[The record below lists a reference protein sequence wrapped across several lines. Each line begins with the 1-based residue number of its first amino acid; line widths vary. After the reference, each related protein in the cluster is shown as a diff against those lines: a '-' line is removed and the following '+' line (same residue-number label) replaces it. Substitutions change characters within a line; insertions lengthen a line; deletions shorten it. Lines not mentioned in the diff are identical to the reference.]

1 MSTYPLQKMMH
12 RGWLRGGL
20 LLVAVTTLSGSL
32 WALPFPRS
40 FYEGFPFPGWGWI
53 STLGPY
59 NEHLVR
65 DYGAMNLALGVLLVS
80 AAISLER
87 RLSQVVLLTYL
98 AFATPHFVFHATQT
112 HHFSLFHNAVQLGS
126 LGFIVLLSMVLLAL
140 TRTTDRGTNTRH
152 GPARKATVRDPEQE
166 GGTTL

>member
-1 MSTYPLQKMMH
+1 MSIEPGH
-12 RGWLRGGL
+12 RTMRGGWLRSGL
-20 LLVAVTTLSGSL
+20 LLVAATTLGPGL

-40 FYEGFPFPGWGWI
+40 FYGDFPLPGWDWI

-80 AAISLER
+80 AAISPER
-87 RLSQVVLLTYL
+87 ALSRVALLTYL
-98 AFATPHFVFHATQT
+98 AFAIPHFVFHATQT
-112 HHFSLFHNAVQLGS
+112 HHFSLFHNALQLGS
-126 LGFIVLLSMVLLAL
+126 LGLLVLLTGALLVLTTLGLAHI
-140 TRTTDRGTNTRH
+140 GSK
-152 GPARKATVRDPEQE
+152 PAERPEHE

>member
-1 MSTYPLQKMMH
+1 MRGEPGQRTM
-12 RGWLRGGL
+12 RGGWLQSGL
-20 LLVAVTTLSGSL
+20 LLVAATTLGAGL

-40 FYEGFPFPGWGWI
+40 FYGDFPFPGWDWI

-80 AAISLER
+80 AAISPER
-87 RLSQVVLLTYL
+87 RLWRVALLTYL
-98 AFATPHFVFHATQT
+98 VFAIPHFVFHATQT
-112 HHFSLFHNAVQLGS
+112 HHFTLFHNALQLGS
-126 LGFIVLLSMVLLAL
+126 LGLLVLLPGALLVLTILGVAHV
-140 TRTTDRGTNTRH
+140 GV
-152 GPARKATVRDPEQE
+152 GPSERPEHK

>member
-1 MSTYPLQKMMH
+1 VSSEPGQKVV
-12 RGWLRGGL
+12 RCGWLRSGV
-20 LLVAVTTLSGSL
+20 LLVAATALGVGL

-40 FYEGFPFPGWGWI
+40 FYEDFPFPGWDWI

-80 AAISLER
+80 AAISPER
-87 RLSQVVLLTYL
+87 RLSQVAFLIYL
-98 AFATPHFVFHATQT
+98 AFAIPHFIFHAAQT

-126 LGFIVLLSMVLLAL
+126 LGFLVLLPVALLVL
-140 TRTTDRGTNTRH
+140 
-152 GPARKATVRDPEQE
+152 
-166 GGTTL
+166 TTLSVAHIGVKPAERPEHKGGITL

>member
-1 MSTYPLQKMMH
+1 MSIEPGQKMM
-12 RGWLRGGL
+12 RGGWLRSGL
-20 LLVAVTTLSGSL
+20 LLVAATTLGAGL

-40 FYEGFPFPGWGWI
+40 FYGDFPFPDWEWI
-53 STLGPY
+53 FTLGPY

-87 RLSQVVLLTYL
+87 RLSRVALLTYL
-98 AFATPHFVFHATQT
+98 TFAIPHFVFHAAQT
-112 HHFSLFHNAVQLGS
+112 HHFSLLHNVLQLGS
-126 LGFIVLLSMVLLAL
+126 LGFLVLLSGALLVLTTLGLAHI
-140 TRTTDRGTNTRH
+140 RVK
-152 GPARKATVRDPEQE
+152 PAERPNHK

>member
-1 MSTYPLQKMMH
+1 M
-12 RGWLRGGL
+12 
-20 LLVAVTTLSGSL
+20 AATTLGAGL

-40 FYEGFPFPGWGWI
+40 FYGDFPFPGWDWI

-80 AAISLER
+80 AAISPER
-87 RLSQVVLLTYL
+87 RLSRVALLTYL
-98 AFATPHFVFHATQT
+98 RLRAIPHFVFHAAQTQ
-112 HHFSLFHNAVQLGS
+112 HFSLFHNALQLGS
-126 LGFIVLLSMVLLAL
+126 LGLLVLLPGALLVL
-140 TRTTDRGTNTRH
+140 TTLGVAHSRVK
-152 GPARKATVRDPEQE
+152 PAERLEHK

>member
-1 MSTYPLQKMMH
+1 MSGEPGQKMM
-12 RGWLRGGL
+12 RGGWLRGGL
-20 LLVAVTTLSGSL
+20 LLVAATTLGAGL

-40 FYEGFPFPGWGWI
+40 FYDDFPFPGWDWI

-80 AAISLER
+80 AASSPER
-87 RLSQVVLLTYL
+87 RLSQVALLTYL
-98 AFATPHFVFHATQT
+98 AFAIPHFVFHAAQTQ
-112 HHFSLFHNAVQLGS
+112 HFSLFHNALQLGS
-126 LGFIVLLSMVLLAL
+126 LGFLVLLPVSLLVLTTLSVAHIRV
-140 TRTTDRGTNTRH
+140 RTADR
-152 GPARKATVRDPEQE
+152 PEHK